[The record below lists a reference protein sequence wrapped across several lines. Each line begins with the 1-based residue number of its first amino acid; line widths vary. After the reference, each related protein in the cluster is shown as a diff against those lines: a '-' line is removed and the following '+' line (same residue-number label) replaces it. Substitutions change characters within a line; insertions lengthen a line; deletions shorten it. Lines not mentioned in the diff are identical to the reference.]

1 MEDEGMSS
9 GLGSLA
15 LYELGR
21 GDERW
26 HQQQANFVSS
36 VAARLRGQVPVNVQ
50 ALIADNQALRH
61 ENAVLRGNNQALKHD
76 LKRCRACCE
85 IAGVWVMD
93 GWEKCGMR
101 REAALCGSLHPFR
114 GSFSGLFRAADRVPV

>member
-1 MEDEGMSS
+1 MEDEGISS

-26 HQQQANFVSS
+26 HQQQANFVTS
-36 VAARLRGQVPVNVQ
+36 VTARLRGQVPVNVQ

-61 ENAVLRGNNQALKHD
+61 ENAVLRGNNQALSNNLQRYSD
-76 LKRCRACCE
+76 NIGEWIERCRWFE
-85 IAGVWVMD
+85 
-93 GWEKCGMR
+93 
-101 REAALCGSLHPFR
+101 RELAVLQAERKIGSQ
-114 GSFSGLFRAADRVPV
+114 

>member
-1 MEDEGMSS
+1 MEDEGISS

-36 VAARLRGQVPVNVQ
+36 VAARLRGQMPVNVQ

-61 ENAVLRGNNQALKHD
+61 ENAVLRGNNQALEHD
-76 LKRCRACCE
+76 LQRYSDNIGEWIKRSRWFERQLALLKAE
-85 IAGVWVMD
+85 RKAG
-93 GWEKCGMR
+93 
-101 REAALCGSLHPFR
+101 PQ
-114 GSFSGLFRAADRVPV
+114 

>member
-1 MEDEGMSS
+1 MEDEGISS

-26 HQQQANFVSS
+26 QQQQANFVSS

-61 ENAVLRGNNQALKHD
+61 ENAVLRGNNQALEHHLQRYDKNIGEWIEWSQR
-76 LKRCRACCE
+76 LERQLAVLQAERK
-85 IAGVWVMD
+85 AG
-93 GWEKCGMR
+93 
-101 REAALCGSLHPFR
+101 PQ
-114 GSFSGLFRAADRVPV
+114 